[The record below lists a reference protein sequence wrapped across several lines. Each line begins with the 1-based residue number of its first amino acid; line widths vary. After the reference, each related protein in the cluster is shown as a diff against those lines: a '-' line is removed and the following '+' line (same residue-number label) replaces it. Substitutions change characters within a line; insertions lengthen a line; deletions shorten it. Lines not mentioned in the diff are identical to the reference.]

1 MNLTHLLLCGAVCG
15 GVRGAAYSYTGVT
28 PLLPPSPFLPL
39 LLSFLSFLSFFP
51 SLFPSLFPSF
61 FVRQV
66 RESALDIVTLLV
78 ARGAHMHTTSHS
90 EMAAID
96 EYMKTPFSYAIE
108 SLEGADFRSQV
119 SLRS

>member
-1 MNLTHLLLCGAVCG
+1 MENMEPYLSMCAVCCVLCAVAC
-15 GVRGAAYSYTGVT
+15 GVLCVRCARCCILIHRCDS
-28 PLLPPSPFLPL
+28 PSPPPS
-39 LLSFLSFLSFFP
+39 
-51 SLFPSLFPSF
+51 SLFPSLLPLPLPLLLP
-61 FVRQV
+61 QV

-78 ARGAHMHTTSHS
+78 ARGAHMHTTAQS

-119 SLRS
+119 RL